1 MPDGKRF
8 MFIETDDCEFLFM
21 ILPFLT
27 MQNAS
32 RIVEFMRFVT
42 DWTLRVLAKPVGR
55 GRSNSESEAEIVSV
69 EQISESICSDAFE
82 KSEVS
87 AFPLNIRMQIPI
99 IRYEILLIIFKTL
112 QI

>member
-1 MPDGKRF
+1 

-32 RIVEFMRFVT
+32 RIVEFMRLVT

-99 IRYEILLIIFKTL
+99 IRYEILLIIVKTL

>member
-1 MPDGKRF
+1 

-42 DWTLRVLAKPVGR
+42 DWTLRVLAKPV
-55 GRSNSESEAEIVSV
+55 
-69 EQISESICSDAFE
+69 
-82 KSEVS
+82 
-87 AFPLNIRMQIPI
+87 
-99 IRYEILLIIFKTL
+99 
-112 QI
+112 